1 MPEYFSYI
9 AIVVA
14 ILLIATILVIC
25 YPNLR
30 YRSKV
35 KRLYKNLRKI
45 KWESWEYSLD
55 NLNAFRKFDPKKV
68 MQKQAFTH
76 GFSEFL
82 RKTARKEHQI
92 EELDRLFTI
101 IPTKRVSQNLVNKK
115 GRDWETAKKQ
125 QSYIASCLEVT
136 WTYSSPQRRKNYRER
151 TTFTQDQIKTFLAT
165 SNKIKSMMESIDS
178 GVVLLSV
185 EEFQT
190 IRSVREQ
197 KDGCGC
203 FAVITVPKGTE
214 KEDVLKDYQHIYIG
228 QTINSIWDQTM
239 KCLRGTLPGGK
250 DIYDAI
256 HINEEEAYICL
267 VPCKKEVL
275 NSTKAM
281 LKDYFAAK
289 KV

>member
-25 YPNLR
+25 YPNFR

-115 GRDWETAKKQ
+115 DEIGKPPRSSKV
-125 QSYIASCLEVT
+125 ILRLASRLHGPIPVHREEKITVSAPRSHRT
-136 WTYSSPQRRKNYRER
+136 RLRR
-151 TTFTQDQIKTFLAT
+151 FWQLA
-165 SNKIKSMMESIDS
+165 IKSN
-178 GVVLLSV
+178 L
-185 EEFQT
+185 
-190 IRSVREQ
+190 
-197 KDGCGC
+197 
-203 FAVITVPKGTE
+203 
-214 KEDVLKDYQHIYIG
+214 
-228 QTINSIWDQTM
+228 
-239 KCLRGTLPGGK
+239 
-250 DIYDAI
+250 
-256 HINEEEAYICL
+256 
-267 VPCKKEVL
+267 
-275 NSTKAM
+275 
-281 LKDYFAAK
+281 
-289 KV
+289 

>member
-82 RKTARKEHQI
+82 RKTARMQNVLQKAST
-92 EELDRLFTI
+92 RSTA
-101 IPTKRVSQNLVNKK
+101 TKGTPLKLCALNN
-115 GRDWETAKKQ
+115 
-125 QSYIASCLEVT
+125 
-136 WTYSSPQRRKNYRER
+136 RRKQYAHNHSC
-151 TTFTQDQIKTFLAT
+151 I
-165 SNKIKSMMESIDS
+165 
-178 GVVLLSV
+178 
-185 EEFQT
+185 
-190 IRSVREQ
+190 
-197 KDGCGC
+197 
-203 FAVITVPKGTE
+203 
-214 KEDVLKDYQHIYIG
+214 
-228 QTINSIWDQTM
+228 
-239 KCLRGTLPGGK
+239 
-250 DIYDAI
+250 
-256 HINEEEAYICL
+256 
-267 VPCKKEVL
+267 
-275 NSTKAM
+275 
-281 LKDYFAAK
+281 
-289 KV
+289 